1 MDNYFFNEINNKFDK
16 INAGLDA
23 LQKKIAV
30 IATLWV
36 VIMAIVQIL
45 IVRFVEVRKHE
56 RKIITFTDI
65 NPRNFRNAHSNA
77 EIQGQKTAQYLH

>member
-1 MDNYFFNEINNKFDK
+1 MDDYFNEINDKFDK

-45 IVRFVEVRKHE
+45 IVRFVR
-56 RKIITFTDI
+56 
-65 NPRNFRNAHSNA
+65 
-77 EIQGQKTAQYLH
+77 

>member
-1 MDNYFFNEINNKFDK
+1 MNDCFREINDKLDK

-45 IVRFVEVRKHE
+45 IVRFVR
-56 RKIITFTDI
+56 
-65 NPRNFRNAHSNA
+65 
-77 EIQGQKTAQYLH
+77 